1 MQGFS
6 PGGQVGERAQG
17 EGGGGAGVH
26 SLQRHQAVQEE
37 GALAARG
44 GRREDITGFG
54 SDFCQQL
61 LLVYANT

>member
-37 GALAARG
+37 GALATRG
-44 GRREDITGFG
+44 GRREDITV
-54 SDFCQQL
+54 
-61 LLVYANT
+61 LVRF